1 MDQALQWVAGMLL
14 TVSNVSPA
22 PDFETADVSPE
33 NFATFI
39 AAEVY
44 GHWLVRNAVVSGL
57 APGITIFSGPVHS
70 FFCAVDRQSERRG
83 ADYFSPRCF

>member
-1 MDQALQWVAGMLL
+1 MDPALQRVAGLLL

-44 GHWLVRNAVVSGL
+44 GHWLVRNAVVSGPT
-57 APGITIFSGPVHS
+57 PGIAILFKAGALFLLCRRS
-70 FFCAVDRQSERRG
+70 AV
-83 ADYFSPRCF
+83 

>member
-22 PDFETADVSPE
+22 PDLEAADVSPE

-39 AAEVY
+39 AAEV
-44 GHWLVRNAVVSGL
+44 
-57 APGITIFSGPVHS
+57 
-70 FFCAVDRQSERRG
+70 
-83 ADYFSPRCF
+83 